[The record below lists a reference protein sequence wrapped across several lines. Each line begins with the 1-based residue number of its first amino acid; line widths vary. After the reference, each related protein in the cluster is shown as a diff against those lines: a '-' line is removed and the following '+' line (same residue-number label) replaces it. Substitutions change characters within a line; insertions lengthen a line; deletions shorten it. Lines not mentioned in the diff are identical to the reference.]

1 MDVLEAIEKRRSI
14 GSVSMEPVARED
26 IQKILE
32 AGNKAPNHYKIRPW
46 RFTVI
51 QGSAL
56 EDFAKAHVDSFL
68 LKFPEATAEQQEIER
83 KKGLRAPL
91 VISVTSKL
99 PDAEKYVDL
108 ENISATAA
116 ACQNMLLASTGLG
129 YASFWRTTM
138 YVKDA
143 FLRRYLGVGDHE
155 HLIAVLFIG
164 KAIPSEVEPVERPN
178 VEDRVNW
185 Y

>member
-1 MDVLEAIEKRRSI
+1 
-14 GSVSMEPVARED
+14 MEPVDRED

-51 QGSAL
+51 QGAAL
-56 EDFAKAHVDSFL
+56 EEFAKAHVDSFM
-68 LKFPEATAEQQEIER
+68 LKFPEATVEQQKIER

-91 VISVTSKL
+91 VISVTSRL
-99 PDAEKYVDL
+99 PEAEKHVDL
-108 ENISATAA
+108 ENICATAA
-116 ACQNMLLASTGLG
+116 ACQNMLLATIGLG
-129 YASFWRTTM
+129 YVSFWRTTM

-143 FLRRYLGVGDHE
+143 FLRSYLGVGENE

-164 KAIPSEVEPVERPN
+164 KALPSEIEQGERPT
-178 VEDRVNW
+178 VEDKVTW

>member
-1 MDVLEAIEKRRSI
+1 MDVLDAIDQRRSI
-14 GSVSMEPVARED
+14 GTVSMEPVARED

-32 AGNKAPNHYKIRPW
+32 AGNKAPNHYRIRPW

-51 QGSAL
+51 QGAAL
-56 EDFAKAHVDSFL
+56 DEFAKAHVDSFM
-68 LKFPEATAEQQEIER
+68 LKFPEATVEQIEVER

-99 PDAEKYVDL
+99 PELEKHVDV

-116 ACQNMLLASTGLG
+116 ACQNMLLAATGLG
-129 YASFWRTTM
+129 YASHWRTTM

-143 FLRRYLGVGDHE
+143 FLSRYLGVGDDE

-164 KAIPSEVEPVERPN
+164 KALPREGEPAERPD
-178 VEDRVNW
+178 VKDRVTW